1 MPRSM
6 PRMPRWLAPCK
17 DPNSPNP
24 GKETIPN
31 PPLWLLTLI
40 VIRWSSSRVHS
51 KRKRF
56 KISWVVE
63 IFRFWAH
70 FQGRPLL
77 TNSIY
82 LHFIVPKRQNSIC
95 TPLPLSCMESREKS
109 VKGADQVSKFSS
121 QPAER
126 KECKT
131 WLTGKF
137 ALPHACAFFMKLLTI
152 SSWRYKIN
160 LGLQCAFLN
169 ASNQAW
175 GKFLRHHHHEPL
187 KTVVVYEMRV
197 LRRVAARVPPEATL
211 GWYVIAKEGIIMQY
225 FCNCGIFVCFL

>member
-1 MPRSM
+1 MISLAPLALTYHSPSNCPIPSSILLHFLRLLMRMPRSM

-70 FQGRPLL
+70 FQGRSLL
-77 TNSIY
+77 TNSIC
-82 LHFIVPKRQNSIC
+82 LHNTLLNF
-95 TPLPLSCMESREKS
+95 LPAKMTLSRFERYWTRKPS
-109 VKGADQVSKFSS
+109 VQS
-121 QPAER
+121 
-126 KECKT
+126 
-131 WLTGKF
+131 
-137 ALPHACAFFMKLLTI
+137 
-152 SSWRYKIN
+152 
-160 LGLQCAFLN
+160 
-169 ASNQAW
+169 
-175 GKFLRHHHHEPL
+175 
-187 KTVVVYEMRV
+187 
-197 LRRVAARVPPEATL
+197 
-211 GWYVIAKEGIIMQY
+211 
-225 FCNCGIFVCFL
+225 